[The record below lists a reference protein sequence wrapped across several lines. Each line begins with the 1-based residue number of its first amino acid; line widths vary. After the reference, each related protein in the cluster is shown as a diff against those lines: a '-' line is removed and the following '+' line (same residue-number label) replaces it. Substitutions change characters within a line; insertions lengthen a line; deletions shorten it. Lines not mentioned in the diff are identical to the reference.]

1 MSHEDQKWPRA
12 SQWLAA
18 GGNGHRAPLLS
29 LLGVPLNTSMT
40 PGRCDLAPGG
50 IREALHRY
58 SLYDADAHLDLSGI
72 KMKDYGDV
80 QLVGTSAEGN
90 FFRCIDVIRRAQLD
104 TPAAVLLGGDNSVT
118 RPGVN
123 AMGVPLGRAG
133 LLTFDAHHDLRGLEH
148 GLTNGNPISA
158 LLRDGLPGGN
168 IVQIGIQPFTN
179 SAAYARIARDE
190 GITVVTAE
198 AVFRHGIDSIVSQAL
213 GHLSERADAIY
224 VDLGVDVLD
233 RAFAPGSPGS
243 RPGGL
248 IPAMLRQAARMC
260 GEHARVRV
268 MDLVEVDPTK
278 DIADATTL
286 AAASFLLAFASGV
299 AMRYSR

>member
-1 MSHEDQKWPRA
+1 
-12 SQWLAA
+12 
-18 GGNGHRAPLLS
+18 
-29 LLGVPLNTSMT
+29 MT
-40 PGRCDLAPGG
+40 PGRCDLAPGAV
-50 IREALHRY
+50 REALHRY
-58 SLYDADAHLDLSGI
+58 SLYDSDAQLDLGAI
-72 KMKDYGDV
+72 KMKDFGDV
-80 QLVGTSAEGN
+80 QLVGSSAEGN

-104 TPAAVLLGGDNSVT
+104 TPAAILLGGDNSVT

-123 AMGVPLGRAG
+123 AMSVPLSRAG

-148 GLTNGNPISA
+148 GLTNGNPVSA

-213 GHLSERADAIY
+213 GHLSERAEAIY

-233 RAFAPGSPGS
+233 RAFAPAAPGS

-248 IPAMLRQAARMC
+248 LPAMVRQAARMC

-278 DIADATTL
+278 DIADTTTL

-299 AMRYSR
+299 AMRYAR